1 MCNSWE
7 DKGLIMLG
15 LAKMAAKMAA
25 KKMGKQAA
33 KEADDV
39 PAPNFYEMRKAK
51 EAEKAKDL
59 LKERAVIGA
68 GTVAAMPIAAELGSR
83 YGQQAE
89 DLRELGREKRASEK
103 LQKQYEEQDKQ
114 ESRGMKKGGKVS
126 SASKRADGCAI
137 RGKTRA

>member
-1 MCNSWE
+1 
-7 DKGLIMLG
+7 MLG

-39 PAPNFYEMRKAK
+39 PVPNFYQIGKAK

-59 LKERAVIGA
+59 LKERVAIGV
-68 GTVAAMPIAAELGSR
+68 GTVAAAPIAAELGSQ
-83 YGQQAE
+83 YGSQLNERGARIKKE
-89 DLRELGREKRASEK
+89 AEK
-103 LQKQYEEQDKQ
+103 LQKQYEAQDMQ
-114 ESRGMKKGGKVS
+114 EGSGMKKGGKVNKPKQS

-137 RGKTRA
+137 KGKTRGRMV